1 MFSTK
6 LFNSAFFHD
15 SEKGAYPDWINAFVY
30 VFVFCFVVAYYT
42 TSKSKVNSFSENIK
56 IL

>member
-6 LFNSAFFHD
+6 LFNSAFFPY

>member
-6 LFNSAFFHD
+6 LLIPPAFPD